1 MPAQKPA
8 APQKQ
13 RLSLTTT
20 SLRNVIVSNKNDVI
34 YYEIVTPKWARERT
48 TISRLDPNTR
58 QFDIVAEMH
67 NDDHG
72 KAEDVV
78 LYGATPRP
86 VTQFLEGQDTD
97 GSGAKYVFL
106 PHGGPWP
113 PTLTLPEGG
122 LRSLARME
130 DGIPGVSTIG
140 DLTYVLYPRRA
151 SPRGTLTV
159 SIPHRSSY
167 VRTCRRTSPWRCT
180 IARNGMSVF
189 CACRS
194 SRTWRSTPAR
204 STRLIRL

>member
-106 PHGGPWP
+106 PHGG
-113 PTLTLPEGG
+113 
-122 LRSLARME
+122 S
-130 DGIPGVSTIG
+130 
-140 DLTYVLYPRRA
+140 
-151 SPRGTLTV
+151 
-159 SIPHRSSY
+159 
-167 VRTCRRTSPWRCT
+167 
-180 IARNGMSVF
+180 
-189 CACRS
+189 
-194 SRTWRSTPAR
+194 
-204 STRLIRL
+204 